1 MAGMMTAFVGSGGIL
16 TISITA
22 ATASNG
28 GTPTYY
34 FYGYNGVAATIS
46 NRQYIPLVA
55 MGAITGSPT
64 FNGAAINGVYSSSVV
79 NTSTATSYIIV
90 LDGNRSLGFVTGLVI
105 NGTAITPLSTGRN
118 YDAVNNQTALYF
130 DVTGAGTLFTAT
142 STVGIY

>member
-34 FYGYNGVAATIS
+34 FYGWNSYPGS
-46 NRQYIPLVA
+46 LPYRQFIPLA
-55 MGAITGSPT
+55 TMGSAVGTPIYYKGV
-64 FNGAAINGVYSSSVV
+64 NVLGVYSSSVAG
-79 NTSTATSYIIV
+79 TGTATSYLIV
-90 LDGNRSLGFVTGLVI
+90 LDGNQSLGFVSGLII
-105 NGTAITPLSTGRN
+105 NGTAITPLSSNLT
-118 YDAVNNQTALYF
+118 YDGTATVLYF
-130 DVTGAGTLFTAT
+130 NVTSAATLFTAS